1 MFDVRP
7 PKYVDSVFTHGRRRR
22 LNAVAI
28 CLNVFLPW
36 FVFTG
41 IYFVQI
47 ISFHHRDWVTTW
59 ALVAAI
65 GGIPLVATGLL
76 VYFTSKEYDPSWFK
90 MSFLLHL
97 FAAVSA
103 SWYGYSTYYYQMKP
117 YYELARLQTYPQLDV
132 SKTSGRNVQDAG
144 RVYFAAGTHI
154 DTTHSWHFQAGSVYC
169 VAPIVGAGQDLKT
182 TPVDFWAIGKDCCSI
197 GSSDFRCGDFSS
209 AAARS
214 GLRFLESDS
223 WFPERH
229 LYRLAVKGAEGLY
242 GATTGLH
249 SPNPLFF
256 TWRQDP
262 LHELNLLRDTGW
274 GHFML
279 SMQAFFVFDVTI
291 VALATCRFAYLGRR
305 EAKPLLGEDE

>member
-7 PKYVDSVFTHGRRRR
+7 PRYVDSVFTHGRRRR
-22 LNAVAI
+22 LNTVAI

-47 ISFHHRDWVTTW
+47 ISFHHRDPTTTW

-65 GGIPLVATGLL
+65 GGIPLAATGLL
-76 VYFTSKEYDPSWFK
+76 VYFSSKDYDPSWFK

-97 FAAVSA
+97 FAGVSA
-103 SWYGYSTYYYQMKP
+103 AWYGYSTYYYQMKP

-169 VAPIVGAGQDLKT
+169 VAPIVADGHDLKT

-197 GSSDFRCGDFSS
+197 GSSDFRCGDFNSVK
-209 AAARS
+209 ARS
-214 GLRFLESDS
+214 GLRFLESDA

-229 LYRLAVKGAEGLY
+229 LYRLAVQGAEGMY
-242 GATTGLH
+242 GIS
-249 SPNPLFF
+249 SPDPLFF
-256 TWRQDP
+256 TWVQDP
-262 LHELNLLRDTGW
+262 LRVLQTLKDAGW
-274 GHFML
+274 GHFL
-279 SMQAFFVFDVTI
+279 LGMQAFFTLNLLLVFI
-291 VALATCRFAYLGRR
+291 ATVRFAYIGRG
-305 EAKPLLGEDE
+305 EKKPLLDDED